1 MSTIKLYC
9 IYYTFCSSRYED
21 LIKES
26 SKFLLQLLSTAFL
39 GDITADI
46 FICDLRVRAAVN
58 FSLMQALQPTAH
70 ARNNCANNYISH
82 HSIMGVSKK
91 SVELKLET
99 RKIESFLG
107 AMLTMSI
114 NLSGE

>member
-1 MSTIKLYC
+1 MSTIQLLVYC
-9 IYYTFCSSRYED
+9 IYYTSCSTGYED
-21 LIKES
+21 LIKDS
-26 SKFLLQLLSTAFL
+26 SNSLLQLLSTAFV

-58 FSLMQALQPTAH
+58 FSLMQALQPPAH
-70 ARNNCANNYISH
+70 PRNYCANNYMSH

-107 AMLTMSI
+107 AM
-114 NLSGE
+114 